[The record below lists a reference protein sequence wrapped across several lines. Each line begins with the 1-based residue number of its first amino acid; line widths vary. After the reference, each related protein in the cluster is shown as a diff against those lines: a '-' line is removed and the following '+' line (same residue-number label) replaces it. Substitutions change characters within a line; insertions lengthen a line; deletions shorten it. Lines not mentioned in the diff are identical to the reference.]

1 MLSRPIFTWGNVWAL
16 DPIFPTLEVILL
28 FFWMSCYA
36 QKRWNLIWVK
46 KKKTLKNYCSHWALP
61 YTWYT
66 DIVLFVKCL
75 NAKLW
80 NRFLFEISLFNLFT
94 HFVDD
99 FLRIR
104 KVKQIKSLPACC
116 IHRNTWFQYNMDS
129 CWVNLLRAWIIATC
143 GALPWELIHF

>member
-1 MLSRPIFTWGNVWAL
+1 MQICHVVKAYFHLGKCLSSGPDLSNSLSHSF
-16 DPIFPTLEVILL
+16 ILL
-28 FFWMSCYA
+28 DVMLCS
-36 QKRWNLIWVK
+36 KKVKSNLSK
-46 KKKTLKNYCSHWALP
+46 KKKDCSHWALP